1 VVELGGWPLIGR
13 AEELEVIA
21 GAIGKSSAS
30 AGVVI
35 FGNLGV
41 GKSRL
46 AHDAASRCDGAVVR
60 WAAGSSAARAI
71 PLGAFVIP
79 EGAGLCQHVVDQWF
93 AGFRPPG
100 RQRRVRTGVKT
111 ERPQRSEDERS

>member
-1 VVELGGWPLIGR
+1 VLY
-13 AEELEVIA
+13 
-21 GAIGKSSAS
+21 
-30 AGVVI
+30 
-35 FGNLGV
+35 
-41 GKSRL
+41 
-46 AHDAASRCDGAVVR
+46 
-60 WAAGSSAARAI
+60 
-71 PLGAFVIP
+71 VIP